1 MNRMYKAKVIFTILA
16 VFLVTFG
23 LGTMVGTHLQ
33 GGGTI
38 IPSVS
43 NVLKSSQVNI
53 LFMGIDARKGE
64 VNARSDTMILASI
77 DKKKKQAVLV
87 WIPRDT
93 RVEVSPGH
101 YDKINSVN
109 ALNGPEEACKAV
121 GDLLDINVKYY
132 VVTNFSGFVKIID
145 ILGGVTIDVESNM
158 YHPDPDPN
166 LNINLSKGVQVLNGQ
181 DALRY
186 VRYRGG
192 PTADIGRTG
201 RQAQFI
207 TAVMDEMIS
216 TKTISRLPQLLP
228 ELMENIH
235 TNIPVKELPTLLKA
249 AQDFG
254 SEHMITQTLPGY
266 SFTDPK
272 SGASYWQ
279 ADEEITP
286 GIIKKLF
293 EGETFDV
300 MSDPPDWVS
309 NSSGPAQ
316 TQQEEVSEEKP
327 AEEDLENPDGTLPEG
342 EEGSED
348 EIVPDGSEGEN
359 TEDNNTADG
368 DNSGEF
374 QPPDENTDIDTGT
387 GTDTG
392 TDTSGAGFDTSGA
405 GYNH

>member
-1 MNRMYKAKVIFTILA
+1 MSHIYKIKVIFTIFA
-16 VFLVTFG
+16 VFLVMFAA
-23 LGTMVGTHLQ
+23 GTLVGTHLQ
-33 GGGTI
+33 GGTI
-38 IPSVS
+38 VPSVT

-53 LFMGIDARKGE
+53 LFMGIDARPGE

-77 DKKKKQAVLV
+77 DKKKNQAVLV

-158 YHPDPDPN
+158 YHRDPDPN
-166 LNINLSKGVQVLNGQ
+166 LNINLSKGVQRLNGQ
-181 DALRY
+181 DALRF

-201 RQAQFI
+201 RQQQFI
-207 TAVMDEMIS
+207 TAIMDEMIS
-216 TKTISRLPQLLP
+216 TKTITRLPQLLP
-228 ELMENIH
+228 ELTENVH
-235 TNIPVKELPTLLKA
+235 TNIPVKELPVLLKA
-249 AQDFG
+249 ARDF
-254 SEHMITQTLPGY
+254 SSQNMITQTLPGY
-266 SFTDPK
+266 SFTDPQ

-286 GIIKKLF
+286 GIIKALF
-293 EGETFDV
+293 AGETFEV

-309 NSSGPAQ
+309 NSSGSTQ
-316 TQQEEVSEEKP
+316 TQAEEVIEEPVEEELEDAEGSP
-327 AEEDLENPDGTLPEG
+327 ADGEEESGDEIPPEGTEGDTTEDNDPADGGTSEG
-342 EEGSED
+342 EEPS
-348 EIVPDGSEGEN
+348 
-359 TEDNNTADG
+359 G
-368 DNSGEF
+368 DS
-374 QPPDENTDIDTGT
+374 TDTGT
-387 GTDTG
+387 NTG
-392 TDTSGAGFDTSGA
+392 TDTSGAGYDTSGA
-405 GYNH
+405 GY